1 MPVLAWLIAA
11 AFAVAG
17 LVPVLRS
24 ALRQPIVWILVAVGG
39 LTSFI
44 AQWAGR
50 ALWAPVAVTFGIPD
64 VGTGLVVHL
73 FVLAALGEA
82 LKIAPVLVLGHAQPT
97 PAGEWFV
104 YGASVGAGFGLVGAQ
119 LIIALTLAASTLPV
133 SSVGSAVL
141 AVALRLFPVLAH
153 IATTAWLAW
162 ATARGRFG
170 ATFLVVVLAQ
180 TALGLVERGAGALG
194 LPVGGLLLAALAAAL
209 YAYVWLLPVP
219 TGNRGVQ
226 LLPD

>member
-17 LVPVLRS
+17 LAPILRGT
-24 ALRQPIVWILVAVGG
+24 LRQPIVWMLAALGG
-39 LTSFI
+39 LAFLIT
-44 AQWAGR
+44 QWVGR
-50 ALWAPVAVTFGIPD
+50 ALWTPVAVTFSIPD
-64 VGTGLVVHL
+64 VGAGLVVHL
-73 FVLAALGEA
+73 FVMAALGEA
-82 LKIAPVLVLGHAQPT
+82 LKVAPVLVLGHSQPT
-97 PAGEWFV
+97 PVGDWFV
-104 YGASVGAGFGLVGAQ
+104 YGAAIGAGFGLVGAQ

-133 SSVGSAVL
+133 SSVGSAAL

-162 ATARGRFG
+162 ATPRDRFG
-170 ATFLVVVLAQ
+170 VTFLIVVLVQ

-209 YAYVWLLPVP
+209 YLYVWLLPAP
-219 TGNRGVQ
+219 AANRPAR